1 VDWFNTQVAKASV
14 PVRPIKNLSTN
25 IRSGVALMR
34 LVEVPCRTNEWEADI
49 CHMRLTV
56 CVCE

>member
-34 LVEVPCRTNEWEADI
+34 LVEVQCRTNERDAAPS
-49 CHMRLTV
+49 H
-56 CVCE
+56 